1 MLEHNGEI
9 YNYKQLKSNLSIN
22 HIFNS
27 ETDSEVI
34 VHLLEQNLSESNN
47 MQDALKRTLEKIDGV
62 YAFSIKDKNSQD
74 IFLVRD
80 RLGVRQLYYAENG
93 TKIAFASEK
102 KALWRI
108 GMRDGVKPVKPGHAV
123 KISRDGL
130 INEFK
135 VVDMLP
141 LPKRTQVLYRSLDTA
156 VKEYE
161 NALIDSMK
169 KRTQDLKKVG
179 IIFSGGID
187 SVLIALLAKTMV
199 KEVICY
205 TGGSLGSRDIVFAK
219 EVAKTLGL
227 EIKVKELSQ
236 SEIEYML
243 PKIIHTIEDN
253 NVGQVEVAI
262 PVYVSAELAH
272 DDGIKVVFSGQG
284 ADELFGGYSWY
295 PKIVEKLGYSQLQ
308 THMREDLLL
317 LYKETLER
325 EDKITMAHSI
335 EMREPYLDTDVIRVA
350 LAMDIKLNVRDVNDG
365 FGKHVHRKAAV
376 KLGIP
381 YEIAYRVKEA
391 AQHGSGIHDV
401 IKSIANE
408 NGYNESS
415 VPDHYLKIIS
425 RRERIGSLSKIWIQ
439 IWKQ

>member
-1 MLEHNGEI
+1 MLDSISNRGPDGAGILAGNEIVQAAKLSDVQYQNMRGNIALGHLRLAIVGGTCGNQPFESCDGRLILEHNGEI
-9 YNYKQLKSNLSIN
+9 YNYKQIKSNLSMN

-199 KEVICY
+199 KEVFCY

-227 EIKVKELSQ
+227 
-236 SEIEYML
+236 
-243 PKIIHTIEDN
+243 
-253 NVGQVEVAI
+253 
-262 PVYVSAELAH
+262 
-272 DDGIKVVFSGQG
+272 
-284 ADELFGGYSWY
+284 
-295 PKIVEKLGYSQLQ
+295 
-308 THMREDLLL
+308 
-317 LYKETLER
+317 
-325 EDKITMAHSI
+325 
-335 EMREPYLDTDVIRVA
+335 
-350 LAMDIKLNVRDVNDG
+350 
-365 FGKHVHRKAAV
+365 
-376 KLGIP
+376 
-381 YEIAYRVKEA
+381 
-391 AQHGSGIHDV
+391 
-401 IKSIANE
+401 
-408 NGYNESS
+408 
-415 VPDHYLKIIS
+415 
-425 RRERIGSLSKIWIQ
+425 
-439 IWKQ
+439 